1 MESAQG
7 ATAGFQRMTTDLVC
21 CGPEAGD
28 PGLGSSLGS
37 SWKLCQ
43 GEQGG
48 SQRDCHLQVALE
60 GALAWELSPE
70 CHCSLPV

>member
-7 ATAGFQRMTTDLVC
+7 AAAGFQRTTTDPGC
-21 CGPEAGD
+21 YGPEAGD

-37 SWKLCQ
+37 SWELCQ
-43 GEQGG
+43 GEQGE

>member
-7 ATAGFQRMTTDLVC
+7 ATAGFQRMTTDPGH

-37 SWKLCQ
+37 SWELCQ

-60 GALAWELSPE
+60 G
-70 CHCSLPV
+70 H